1 MPLDRRSGALS
12 SPGAASW
19 LAAERR
25 RSGAT
30 KESPLEPVRSTFQ
43 VRSYELD
50 SFGHLNHAAFLNYFE
65 QARFDALESCGWPI
79 ARILEHDWG
88 IYVVRMEV
96 EYRAEA
102 RWGDELTIETWVSE
116 VRGSS
121 MALAQEAIR
130 QDGVLAA
137 AARVTG
143 VWIGSNRKP
152 MRMPPELRE
161 ALGALGGVDRVLR
174 LRR

>member
-1 MPLDRRSGALS
+1 MMRGREPRSPRAFLGRGHVGD
-12 SPGAASW
+12 P
-19 LAAERR
+19 
-25 RSGAT
+25 
-30 KESPLEPVRSTFQ
+30 KESALEPVRSDFR

-65 QARFDALESCGWPI
+65 QARFDALEACGWPV

-88 IYVVRMEV
+88 IYVVRLEV

-102 RWGDELTIETWVSE
+102 RWGDELTVETWVSE

-121 MALAQEAIR
+121 MTLAQEAIR
-130 QDGVLAA
+130 HDGVLAA
-137 AARVTG
+137 GARVVG
-143 VWIGSNRKP
+143 VWVGPNRKP
-152 MRMPPELRE
+152 MRMPRELRE
-161 ALGALGGVDRVLR
+161 ALAGLGGVDRVLR